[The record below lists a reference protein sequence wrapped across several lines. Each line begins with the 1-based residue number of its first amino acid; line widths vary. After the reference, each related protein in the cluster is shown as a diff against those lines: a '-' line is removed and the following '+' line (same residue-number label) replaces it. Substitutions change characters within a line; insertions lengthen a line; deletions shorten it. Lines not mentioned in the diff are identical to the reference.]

1 MVCELRLDKTVKKK
15 KEEEEDDQPDGYC
28 NRPSKIFK
36 GSELSQWQ

>member
-1 MVCELRLDKTVKKK
+1 MVCELHLNKTV
-15 KEEEEDDQPDGYC
+15 KEEEEEEEDQPDGYC

>member
-1 MVCELRLDKTVKKK
+1 MVCELHLNKTV
-15 KEEEEDDQPDGYC
+15 KEEEEEVEDQPDGYC